1 VEPGYRA
8 RRNARRFRRGQ
19 PGFVG
24 CAEGSTKAIVCYSYR
39 TCETSVERKKKWNV
53 RTEEGGVEAKKVE

>member
-1 VEPGYRA
+1 MKPGYRA

-24 CAEGSTKAIVCYSYR
+24 CAEGSINAIVCYSYR
-39 TCETSVERKKKWNV
+39 TCETTTRIRKDRMDERRREV
-53 RTEEGGVEAKKVE
+53 